1 MIDKSVQHGKYKFL
15 SVIPV
20 DASLAFSFSLFR
32 EKALFIGLAQ
42 KCAKGSSN
50 FFKRQKIQTLKVLSL
65 KIELKSSDIEHL
77 ILDNIFTHLLIF
89 KRVVRLNTRMIEHG
103 KNTKIS
109 R

>member
-1 MIDKSVQHGKYKFL
+1 MIDKNVQHGKYKFL

-50 FFKRQKIQTLKVLSL
+50 FLKRQKIQTLKELDECLNLSHPQVLTL
-65 KIELKSSDIEHL
+65 DKYIYSSIDI
-77 ILDNIFTHLLIF
+77 
-89 KRVVRLNTRMIEHG
+89 
-103 KNTKIS
+103 
-109 R
+109 